1 MAKEPPLDPPDY
13 DEGPEPTDDEWLD
26 WRLGDLDYLVEDD
39 KVIDAIDAV
48 LRKVAEAIKSKE
60 ESKDGFTKSIGE
72 TMVEIVEDYIKDG
85 DLNDFME
92 DMRQK
97 AADDFVEPDPPDD
110 DDYPEFY
117 DGTGRH

>member
-92 DMRQK
+92 DMKQK

-117 DGTGRH
+117 DGTGRY

>member
-48 LRKVAEAIKSKE
+48 LRKVAKAIMSKE
-60 ESKDGFTKSIGE
+60 ESKDGFAKSIGE

-85 DLNDFME
+85 DLNDFVE
-92 DMRQK
+92 DMKQK
-97 AADDFVEPDPPDD
+97 AADAFVEPDPPDD

-117 DGTGRH
+117 DGTGRY

>member
-48 LRKVAEAIKSKE
+48 LRKVAKAIMSKE
-60 ESKDGFTKSIGE
+60 ESKDGFAKSIGE

-85 DLNDFME
+85 DLNDFIE
-92 DMRQK
+92 DMKQK

-117 DGTGRH
+117 DGTGRN

>member
-1 MAKEPPLDPPDY
+1 MAKEPPLDPPEY
-13 DEGPEPTDDEWLD
+13 DEYPEPTDDEWLD

-48 LRKVAEAIKSKE
+48 LRKVAEAVKSKE
-60 ESKDGFTKSIGE
+60 EDKDGFAKSIGE

-92 DMRQK
+92 DMKQR

-117 DGTGRH
+117 DGTGRY

>member
-1 MAKEPPLDPPDY
+1 MAKEPPLDPPEY
-13 DEGPEPTDDEWLD
+13 DEYPEPTDDEWLD

-39 KVIDAIDAV
+39 KVIDAIDTV
-48 LRKVAEAIKSKE
+48 LRKVAEAIKAKE
-60 ESKDGFTKSIGE
+60 EDKDGFAKSIGE

-92 DMRQK
+92 DMKQK
-97 AADDFVEPDPPDD
+97 AADDFVEPDPPDN

-117 DGTGRH
+117 DGTGRY

>member
-1 MAKEPPLDPPDY
+1 MKEPPLDPPDY

-39 KVIDAIDAV
+39 KVIDAIDTV
-48 LRKVAEAIKSKE
+48 LRKVAEAIKAKE
-60 ESKDGFTKSIGE
+60 EDKDGFAKSIGE

-92 DMRQK
+92 DMKQK

-117 DGTGRH
+117 DGTGRY

>member
-48 LRKVAEAIKSKE
+48 LRKVAKAIMSKE
-60 ESKDGFTKSIGE
+60 ESKDGFAKSIGE

-85 DLNDFME
+85 DLNDFIE
-92 DMRQK
+92 DMKQK

-117 DGTGRH
+117 DGTGRY